1 MVQQIF
7 NACKCVCDN
16 AGTMKVITPTDL
28 IIMLGIAAIV
38 ISVIVFIELKIMSS

>member
-16 AGTMKVITPTDL
+16 AGTMSVITPTDL